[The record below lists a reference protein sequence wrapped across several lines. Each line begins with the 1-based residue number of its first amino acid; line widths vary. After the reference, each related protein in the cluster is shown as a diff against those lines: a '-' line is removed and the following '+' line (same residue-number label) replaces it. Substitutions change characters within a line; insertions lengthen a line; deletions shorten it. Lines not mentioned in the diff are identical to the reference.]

1 MKKISYI
8 ALALIAIF
16 VNSTAYG
23 AEARIPAT
31 TSITQALQNVRNKVD
46 FSALKGAKYDV
57 ENKVYSIS
65 YVAKDG
71 SIENVR
77 ISQTNGKEVK

>member
-1 MKKISYI
+1 MKKITYI
-8 ALALIAIF
+8 VLALIAIF

-23 AEARIPAT
+23 ADARTPT
-31 TSITQALQNVRNKVD
+31 TSISQALQNVRNKVD